1 MSEFGAINLE
11 EMVGENERL
20 ADNGFADNSDKYV
33 QMPKGQGNVTV
44 RILPPAKGGRLFQ
57 YTRLISINGRN
68 LHCPKPLI
76 NGKWDKDTPNP
87 IVDYYNSLWRKIDT
101 LEKEGGKVD
110 LVEKLKAEAR
120 AIKPVE
126 RYYYNVIVR
135 SAVDKEGN
143 PQKNVGPKI
152 LSIGKTLH
160 KQIISAIVPG
170 TDAYIGNVVD
180 PSSGF
185 DFVIRKQVVGSG
197 NNAYPKYET
206 SSFARESTPLGTP
219 EEINKW
225 CTSLHDLTALRRP
238 AVLENL
244 EYELAVHRGLIKD
257 TKATGFNVDEF
268 DKKFKTE
275 TTTASACS
283 VETASS
289 EPQASQQDTV
299 IDDAAFNAELDALKN
314 LV

>member
-1 MSEFGAINLE
+1 MSEFGTLNLE

-20 ADNGFADNSDKYV
+20 TDNVMADYSDKYV

-44 RILPPAKGGRLFQ
+44 RILPPAKGGKLYQ
-57 YTRLISINGRN
+57 YTRLISINNRN

-87 IVDYYNSLWRKIDT
+87 IVDYYNSLWRKIDA
-101 LEKEGGKVD
+101 LEKEGGRAD
-110 LVEKLKAEAR
+110 LIDKFKAEAR
-120 AIKPVE
+120 SIKPVE

-135 SAVDKEGN
+135 SATDKDGN
-143 PQKNVGPKI
+143 ALKNVGPKI
-152 LSIGKTLH
+152 LSVGKTLH

-180 PSSGF
+180 PTSGF
-185 DFVIRKQVVGSG
+185 DFVIRKEVVGSG
-197 NNAYPKYET
+197 SNAYPKYDR
-206 SSFARESTPLGTP
+206 SSFSRESTPLGTP

-225 CTSLHDLTALRRP
+225 CTSLHDLSTLRRP
-238 AVLENL
+238 AKLEDL

-257 TKATGFNVDEF
+257 TKSTGFNVEEF
-268 DKKFKTE
+268 DKKYKSATSATVTE
-275 TTTASACS
+275 TQS
-283 VETASS
+283 ES
-289 EPQASQQDTV
+289 EPAQDQV
-299 IDDAAFNAELDALKN
+299 IDDAGFTAELNNLAN